1 MTVPAVEILA
11 VTKRF
16 DQTMALDG
24 ITLTIEAGSFVVLL
38 GPSGSGKTTL
48 LNILGGFLEPSAG
61 RVWIGGADVTFV
73 PPAKRPTTTVFQD
86 YALFPHMSIAGNV
99 GFGLAMRGVPKDAR
113 RARIEAALEMVGLPG
128 LGGRRVHELSGGQRQ
143 RVALARAL
151 VVEPQV
157 LLLDEPLGALDL
169 NLRRQMQD
177 ELIRIQKRVG
187 TTFVHVTHDQ
197 DEAMSIADV
206 IVVLNRGRIEDV
218 GPPDRIYLRPA
229 TRFTASF
236 MGETNILEGRVVEA
250 RGGRVR
256 VETAL
261 GTLEAD
267 GEATPGATVHL
278 SVRPE
283 QIVQQADPGT
293 GRDAAQPLGAAEVT
307 EAGFQG
313 THLRVRA
320 RCLDADG
327 DADGGADGLE
337 LRLRLAQDSA
347 IRPGARLNLA
357 VKREH
362 LVLLKD

>member
-1 MTVPAVEILA
+1 MTTPAVEIER

-16 DQTMALDG
+16 DQTLALDAV
-24 ITLTIEAGSFVVLL
+24 TLAIEAGSFVVLL

-48 LNILGGFLEPSAG
+48 LNILGGFLEPTEG
-61 RVWIGGADVTFV
+61 RVWIGGEDVTFV
-73 PPAKRPTTTVFQD
+73 PPARRPTTTVFQD

-99 GFGLAMRGVPKDAR
+99 GFGLAMRRLPKEAR
-113 RARIEAALEMVGLPG
+113 RARIAAALEMVGLPG
-128 LGGRRVHELSGGQRQ
+128 LGERRVHELSGGQRQ

-151 VVEPQV
+151 VVEPAV

-169 NLRRQMQD
+169 KLRRQMQD
-177 ELIRIQKRVG
+177 ELVHIQKRVG

-206 IVVLNRGRIEDV
+206 IVVLNRGHIEDI

-229 TRFTASF
+229 TRFTATF
-236 MGETNILEGRVVEA
+236 MGETNILDGRVVET
-250 RGGRVR
+250 RNGTVS

-261 GTLEAD
+261 GTLEAE
-267 GEATPGATVHL
+267 GEAAPGAAVHL
-278 SVRPE
+278 SIRPE
-283 QIVQQADPGT
+283 QIAV
-293 GRDAAQPLGAAEVT
+293 DAGSGEAQPLGAAEII

-313 THLRVRA
+313 THQRARA
-320 RCLDADG
+320 RCL
-327 DADGGADGLE
+327 GAEGVE
-337 LRLRLAQDSA
+337 LQLHLAQDHT
-347 IRPGARLNLA
+347 IQPGARLDLA